1 MIELQRSKTKGSVQN
16 SQNPGKDLPSSP
28 GVYLFKDSSGRVI
41 YVGKAK
47 NLKNRVISYFRSSG
61 DPSSKVA
68 NMLNR
73 ATGIDWIL
81 TLTENEAFILEGNLI
96 KKYMPRYNVILRD
109 DKRYPCLRLDVREAY
124 PRLRIV
130 RQIKKDGAI
139 YYGPFS
145 SSNAVRNTLKIIEK
159 AFLLRKCKGKGMPKR
174 SRPCLN
180 YQMNLCLAPCV
191 NDVSEIEYRAI
202 VDQVRLFLE
211 GRNRELLKQLQKKMK
226 DAAEALD
233 FEQAALIRDQIK
245 SIEMTIEQQHVVS
258 VRLEDQDIIGL
269 AREEGSYQISIMFV
283 RKGSLLG
290 NRNFFFRDPL
300 GITSEIMEAFIKQ
313 YYSSGKFIPSQI
325 LISDSIDDHSGIM
338 DWLSE
343 LVGKS
348 IKIHCPQRGEKLK
361 LVKLALKNAEMA
373 IANSLKPDQS
383 DLMKSAQ
390 EVFGLR
396 ERPRFIE
403 GLDISNFQGDQAV
416 GSIVSFVDGISN
428 PSAYRNYKIRYVDG
442 INDYGMM
449 EELIQRRIG
458 GEEPLPDI
466 FLVDGGKG
474 HLKIITRI
482 LEQVKLSFVP
492 KVVSIAKA
500 DLTRHEKSDKI
511 YLPGRKNPLTLKT
524 NDPVLL
530 LMMRIRDEVHR
541 RAIGY
546 HRKLRSKSI
555 SASRLDQIPGIGK
568 KRKQLLLK
576 YFKDINTIRKADPAR
591 LITISGINQSL
602 AEKILSHLKSL

>member
-1 MIELQRSKTKGSVQN
+1 MNKTTKGQYALNAQN
-16 SQNPGKDLPSSP
+16 LGKDLPSSP

-47 NLKNRVISYFRSSG
+47 SLKNRVISYFRFSG

-73 ATGIDWIL
+73 AAEIDWIL
-81 TLTENEAFILEGNLI
+81 TSTENEAFILEGNLI

-145 SSNAVRNTLKIIEK
+145 SSNAVRSTLKIIEK
-159 AFLLRKCKGKGMPKR
+159 AFLLRKCKGKGIPKR

-191 NDVSEIEYRAI
+191 KDVSEIEYKVI
-202 VDQVRLFLE
+202 VNQVRLFLE
-211 GRNRELLKQLQKKMK
+211 GRNLELLKRLQKNMK

-233 FEQAALIRDQIK
+233 FERAALIRDQIN

-258 VRLEDQDIIGL
+258 ARLEDQDIIGL
-269 AREEGSYQISIMFV
+269 ARDEGSYQISIMFV
-283 RKGSLLG
+283 RKGSLLD
-290 NRNFFFRDPL
+290 NRNFFFRNPL

-325 LISDSIDDHSGIM
+325 LISDTIDDHSGIM
-338 DWLSE
+338 EWLSE
-343 LVGKS
+343 LVGKN

-373 IANSLKPDQS
+373 IANSLKPDQL

-390 EVFGLR
+390 QVFGLR

-416 GSIVSFVDGISN
+416 GSIVSFVDGIPN
-428 PSAYRNYKIRYVDG
+428 PSGYRNYKIQYVEG
-442 INDYGMM
+442 VNDYGMM

-482 LEQVKLSFVP
+482 LEQVKPSFVP
-492 KVVSIAKA
+492 EVVSIAKA
-500 DLTRHEKSDKI
+500 DLTHHEKSDKI
-511 YLPGRKNPLTLKT
+511 YLPGRKNPLTLKN

-530 LMMRIRDEVHR
+530 LMMRVRDEVHR

-546 HRKLRSKSI
+546 HRKLRSKSML
-555 SASRLDQIPGIGK
+555 ASQLDQIPGIGK

-576 YFKDINTIRKADPAR
+576 YFKDINTIRKADPVE
-591 LITISGINQSL
+591 LSTISEINQSL
-602 AEKILSHLKSL
+602 AKKILFHLKSL